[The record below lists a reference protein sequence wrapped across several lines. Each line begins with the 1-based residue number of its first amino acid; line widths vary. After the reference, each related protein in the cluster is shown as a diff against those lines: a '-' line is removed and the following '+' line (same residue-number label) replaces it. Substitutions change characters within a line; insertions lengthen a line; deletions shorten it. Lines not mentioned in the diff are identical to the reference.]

1 MKNKDAKSLTI
12 PDIRN
17 KLSPLTTLISLLEAG
32 ETEWVMKTLPQ
43 CKKSINY
50 LADREVYK

>member
-1 MKNKDAKSLTI
+1 MKTKEKTLTI

-17 KLSPLTTLISLLEAG
+17 KLSPLTTLISLLETG
-32 ETEWVMKTLPQ
+32 ETECALNCLKQ

-50 LADREVYK
+50 LADRKVYK